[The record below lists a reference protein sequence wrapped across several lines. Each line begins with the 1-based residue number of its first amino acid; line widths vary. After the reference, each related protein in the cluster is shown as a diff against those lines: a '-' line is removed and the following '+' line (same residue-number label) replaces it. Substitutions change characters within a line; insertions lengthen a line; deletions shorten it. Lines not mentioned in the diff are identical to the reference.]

1 MLTTEIA
8 DGLDELLGSV
18 TNHLMVWGS
27 TEWEEAYVDYL
38 DRLKAFIDKKYTTE
52 LCENANLE
60 LTVNQTIWRKI
71 EWVTMKHR
79 ARQEQPF
86 PLLTKSLLPRLA
98 DALSQVQNAIAESSR
113 LCWSHNTRKYQSHET
128 SMPSHITTYLSESSH
143 NDHPPILTVE
153 YAEQSYYYLILLSRN
168 GHIPPIHYH
177 MITYHNDHPPMLTV
191 QYAERSY
198 YYRMSTNY
206 NDCTPMLTMQ

>member
-98 DALSQVQNAIAESSR
+98 DALSQVQNAIAES
-113 LCWSHNTRKYQSHET
+113 
-128 SMPSHITTYLSESSH
+128 
-143 NDHPPILTVE
+143 
-153 YAEQSYYYLILLSRN
+153 YYYRMS
-168 GHIPPIHYH
+168 IHY
-177 MITYHNDHPPMLTV
+177 NDRTPMLTV
-191 QYAERSY
+191 QYAERSHTTDSPSY
-198 YYRMSTNY
+198 
-206 NDCTPMLTMQ
+206 DHLPQ